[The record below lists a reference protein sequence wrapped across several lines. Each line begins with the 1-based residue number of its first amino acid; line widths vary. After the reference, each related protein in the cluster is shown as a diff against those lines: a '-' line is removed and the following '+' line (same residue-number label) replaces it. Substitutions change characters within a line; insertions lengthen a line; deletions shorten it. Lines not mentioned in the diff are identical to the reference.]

1 MSKQYEPVLPIEEA
15 TDICNAIDKVSLLFA
30 GENSV
35 QKLLKQKFLALKT
48 NVNYTFTTFWVGAEK
63 NSDPIRK
70 N

>member
-35 QKLLKQKFLALKT
+35 QKLLAQKFFGVKNQCKLHIYDIL
-48 NVNYTFTTFWVGAEK
+48 GGCREK
-63 NSDPIRK
+63 F
-70 N
+70 